1 MTMTRPMWGEVF
13 EMPPGTSAD
22 DLVRLPDDGYKYEL
36 YDGELVRE
44 MTFAGHGELCQRL
57 GGELYLYARTSGF
70 HNRIVQNT
78 LFELT
83 LPGAASRTVL
93 APDIA
98 VLRGTTPPAWDTV
111 ERAAPLL
118 AIEVVSESQT
128 LAELALKAQQYR
140 TAGVDEVWVVDHK
153 TRSVQVWTAQGTTT
167 LADTQPL
174 TSPLLPGF
182 SVDVRYLL
190 DG

>member
-44 MTFAGHGELCQRL
+44 MTFAGHGDLCHRLSVEL
-57 GGELYLYARTSGF
+57 GIYARTSGF
-70 HNRIVQNT
+70 SQRIVQNT
-78 LFELT
+78 LFDLT
-83 LPGAASRTVL
+83 PPGVASRTVL

-98 VLRGTTPPAWDTV
+98 VMRGTAPPAWDTV

-140 TAGVDEVWVVDHK
+140 AAGVDEVWVVDHK
-153 TRSVQVWTAQGTTT
+153 TRGVQVWTAQGTTT
-167 LADTQPL
+167 LADTQTL

-182 SVDVRYLL
+182 SLDVRFLL

>member
-1 MTMTRPMWGEVF
+1 MYV
-13 EMPPGTSAD
+13 
-22 DLVRLPDDGYKYEL
+22 
-36 YDGELVRE
+36 
-44 MTFAGHGELCQRL
+44 
-57 GGELYLYARTSGF
+57 YARATSYP
-70 HNRIVQNT
+70 NRILQNA
-78 LFELT
+78 LFDLS
-83 LPGAASRTVL
+83 PAGASKRMIL
-93 APDIA
+93 APDLAI
-98 VLRGTTPPAWDTV
+98 LRGNAAPSWDV
-111 ERAAPLL
+111 PQEVPLL
-118 AIEVVSESQT
+118 AVEVVSDSQT

-167 LADTQPL
+167 LADTQAL